1 MTAIKY
7 IFAYILGCLAAL
19 LIGKIVVVSGTQTT
33 IDAWVLTL
41 TVVGQDVGDRMMI
54 ASRALMDKNA
64 GEALMGI
71 SYLVGQS
78 ILEEIM
84 KFLAFYIAFR
94 ISKPNSLREIV
105 ITGIVVGVG
114 FATVEN
120 IIYYY
125 TTMLHLI
132 TGFVVRALGHALFA
146 GIIALL
152 FGLGYFSQMRWV
164 DNGATQGINSWIIRY
179 AERILQIVW
188 TGCGLIGAAF
198 LHGTINIFATLG
210 GHAIAVIVMVG
221 AWCLLG
227 YYLMQP
233 GSKRPYGIIIRE
245 VDLLRQIA
253 EARDDL
259 VNLEKTKHGVPRNSS
274 EKSKWSTI
282 WKRFAKR

>member
-1 MTAIKY
+1 MTLIKY
-7 IFAYILGCLAAL
+7 IFAYILGCLAAV
-19 LIGKIVVVSGTQTT
+19 LIGKIIVVSGAQTT

-41 TVVGQDVGDRMMI
+41 TIVGQDVGDRLMM
-54 ASRALMDKNA
+54 ASQALLDKNS

-78 ILEEIM
+78 ILEEIV
-84 KFLAFYIAFR
+84 KFLAFFIAFR

-125 TTMLHLI
+125 TTTLHLVI
-132 TGFVVRALGHALFA
+132 GFIVRSLGHALFA
-146 GIIALL
+146 GVIALL
-152 FGLGYFSQMRWV
+152 FGLGYFSQMRWI

-179 AERILQIVW
+179 AERLLQIIW
-188 TGCGLIGAAF
+188 TCCGLVGAAF

-221 AWCLLG
+221 AWCILG

-253 EARDDL
+253 EARDNLVDL
-259 VNLEKTKHGVPRNSS
+259 EQTKHGIKKDPR
-274 EKSKWSTI
+274 EKSKWSTL